1 MRSRKIAL
9 YLLMS
14 VCFIAATA
22 FAQAGSFAQAGA
34 TTGPCGFQTLT
45 FPPPANNG
53 FTMALNDAGAILG
66 GFVDSQSHIH
76 GFLLYQGNFTTFVF
90 PGSVSTTAH
99 DINAKG
105 TIVGE
110 YNVSGDAKTHPF
122 MVQSGGFNEITLP
135 GFPNASAIAFGVNEN
150 GDVVG
155 TIASATEFFGM
166 GYLLHNGKLTTLSFP
181 GAQGGTAPASIND
194 QGVIVGNY
202 HLTSNDN
209 SHGFMWKNGVFSN
222 INPPQSD
229 GSAIVTKISNTG
241 AVVGTYVSADGFTH
255 GFALEDG
262 TYTTIDVPNSTNTF
276 IRGVNKFDN
285 VLAAAQQG
293 ANTVQVKGFCS
304 AVF

>member
-9 YLLMS
+9 CLLMS

-22 FAQAGSFAQAGA
+22 TAALAQAAPTSTQ
-34 TTGPCGFQTLT
+34 CGFQTLT
-45 FPPPANNG
+45 FPPPANTG
-53 FTMALNDAGAILG
+53 FTMALNDLGAILG
-66 GFVDSQSHIH
+66 GFVDSQSHTH
-76 GFLLYQGNFTTFVF
+76 GFLLYQGNFTTFMF

-99 DINAKG
+99 DNNAKG

-122 MVQSGGFNEITLP
+122 MAQSGGFHEITLP

-166 GYLLHNGKLTTLSFP
+166 GYLLHNGKLTILSFP
-181 GAQGGTAPASIND
+181 GAQGGTVPASIND

-209 SHGFMWKNGVFSN
+209 SHGFMWKDGVFSN
-222 INPPQSD
+222 INPPQSN
-229 GSAIVTKISNTG
+229 GSTIVSKISNTG
-241 AVVGTYVSADGFTH
+241 AVVGTYISADGFTH
-255 GFALEDG
+255 GFAFADG

-276 IRGVNKFDN
+276 IRAVNKFDN

-293 ANTVQVKGFCS
+293 ANTVQVKEFCS

>member
-1 MRSRKIAL
+1 MRSRKKVL

-14 VCFIAATA
+14 AFFITATATAA
-22 FAQAGSFAQAGA
+22 FAQAGS
-34 TTGPCGFQTLT
+34 TTGQCGFQTLT
-45 FPPPANNG
+45 FPPPANTG
-53 FTMALNDAGAILG
+53 FTMALNDVGAILG
-66 GFVDSQSHIH
+66 GFVDSQSHTH
-76 GFLLYQGNFTTFVF
+76 GFLFYQNNLTTFMF

-99 DINAKG
+99 DINTKG

-122 MVQSGGFNEITLP
+122 MVQSGGFHEITLP
-135 GFPNASAIAFGVNEN
+135 GFPNASAVALGVNEN

-166 GYLLHNGKLTTLSFP
+166 GYLLHNGKLTMLSFP
-181 GAQGGTAPASIND
+181 GAQGGTAPTSIND

-202 HLTSNDN
+202 HLNSNDN
-209 SHGFMWKNGVFSN
+209 SHGFMWKDGVFSN
-222 INPPQSD
+222 IHPPD
-229 GSAIVTKISNTG
+229 SAFGEMVTKISNTG
-241 AVVGTYVSADGFTH
+241 AAVGTYVSTDGFTH
-255 GFALEDG
+255 GFAFEDG
-262 TYTTIDVPNSTNTF
+262 TYTTIDVPNSTNIF
-276 IRGVNKFDN
+276 IRAVNKFDN